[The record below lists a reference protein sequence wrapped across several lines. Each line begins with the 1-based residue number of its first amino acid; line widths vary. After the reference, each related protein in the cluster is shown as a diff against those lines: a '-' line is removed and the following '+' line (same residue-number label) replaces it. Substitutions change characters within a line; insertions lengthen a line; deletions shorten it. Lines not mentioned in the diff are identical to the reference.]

1 MCINLFTIQTFLF
14 YIKYVFRLLLQV
26 DYATKCGGIK
36 TIRIIF
42 KSFDYLSFVE
52 NSIMFT
58 DKCQLKKLF
67 VKSIYIKT
75 CLINIYGK
83 NTYSFEIKYNK

>member
-1 MCINLFTIQTFLF
+1 LFLPPLLRQICLTDFSYFFGFSLYICITTITYYWIVNIIIFGLKSIYYMCINLFTIQTFLF

-42 KSFDYLSFVE
+42 KSF
-52 NSIMFT
+52 
-58 DKCQLKKLF
+58 
-67 VKSIYIKT
+67 
-75 CLINIYGK
+75 
-83 NTYSFEIKYNK
+83 